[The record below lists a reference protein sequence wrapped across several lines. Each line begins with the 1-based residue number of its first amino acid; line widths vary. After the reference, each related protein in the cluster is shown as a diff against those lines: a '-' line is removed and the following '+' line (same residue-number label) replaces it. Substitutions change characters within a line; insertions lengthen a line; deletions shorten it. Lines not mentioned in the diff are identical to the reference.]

1 MKNLVI
7 VLLVVTTAVF
17 GGWFFSQQ
25 KKTGQAESKVLE
37 LEAQLK
43 KRQDADAKVV
53 AKKEKQ
59 VKELRGRLNDTTAVA
74 VEKSSQVSQL
84 EQALTAAKT
93 NSPVNGLAAMFKSPE
108 MREMI
113 KTQQKAVIGPMIDKT
128 YSPVFQ
134 QLNLNAEQS
143 THLKGLLEKKMLGGS
158 EAGLAMLDS
167 DLDPAKRTELMK
179 KIKDDGEAVNAEIKQ
194 FLGEQNYQQFEA
206 YEKVLPE
213 RMQVGAFKDQMAGAG
228 NPLAPT
234 QEAQLIQAL
243 SEERQN
249 FKFTTDYN
257 DQSMKF
263 GGNVAEFFTEER
275 LNQFATEK
283 AQLDQ
288 RSLVRAQQILTPEQ
302 YEAFDKSQKTQR
314 DMQMMG
320 MKMAAKMF
328 APSGGG
334 K

>member
-7 VLLVVTTAVF
+7 ALLVLTTVLF
-17 GGWFFSQQ
+17 GGYFLSQRQ
-25 KKTGQAESKVLE
+25 KASQAETKVAD

-43 KRQDADAKVV
+43 KRQEADAKVA

-59 VKELRGRLNDTTAVA
+59 VKELRGRLNETTAVA

-93 NSPVNGLAAMFKSPE
+93 NNPGKGLADMFKSPE
-108 MREMI
+108 MKEMI
-113 KTQQKAVIGPMIDKT
+113 KTQQKAVMGPMIDKG
-128 YSPVFQ
+128 YASFFQ
-134 QLNLNAEQS
+134 QLNLNPEQAS
-143 THLKGLLEKKMLGGS
+143 HLKNLIEKKMLGGA
-158 EAGLAMLDS
+158 EVGMALLDG
-167 DLDPAKRTELMK
+167 DLDQAKREALMK
-179 KIKDDGEAVNAEIKQ
+179 QIKDDGEAVNAEIKK
-194 FLGEQNYQQFEA
+194 FLGDQNYPQFEA
-206 YEKVLPE
+206 YEKTLGE
-213 RMQVGAFKDQMAGAG
+213 RMQVGTFKDQMTVAGT
-228 NPLAPT
+228 PLAPA
-234 QEAQLIQAL
+234 QESQLIQAM

-257 DQSMKF
+257 DQSKLT
-263 GGNVAEFFTEER
+263 GNLAEFFTEER
-275 LNQFATEK
+275 LTQFAQEK

-288 RSLVRAQQILTPEQ
+288 RSLTRAQQILTPEQ
-302 YEAFDKSQKTQR
+302 YEAFAKSQATQR

-328 APSGGG
+328 APKADS